1 MTDILTFLN
10 FFKSLIQMNEMY
22 IFIWFVLL
30 VLTLLCLTIDIENYN
45 SNPDGF
51 VLCKNP
57 NHNSLTDC
65 QLALSTKK
73 WGEFNCEITNIL
85 FYTKQI
91 RKNNERQINYRK
103 VLRVF
108 EHIINNN
115 IEFPLDCRVIGS
127 MLTNIYMCSSDS
139 TEAAWAQGVNMFVQ
153 FEKLHMHT
161 KNIQNAKDNSCNF
174 TNDGKTDANWS
185 QKLEKTFDND
195 FISFSNMSSTFE
207 RFSCRSDE
215 DLFKNVFIR
224 DVAKM
229 KGFTLVLFLYKR
241 ALKLL
246 ITEPRSITYSLYTNK
261 KNPDHNAINTFLN
274 ST

>member
-1 MTDILTFLN
+1 MGTHQKYDLELIYEHV
-10 FFKSLIQMNEMY
+10 LIQMIEMY

-30 VLTLLCLTIDIENYN
+30 VLTLLCLTIDIENYKT
-45 SNPDGF
+45 NPSGF
-51 VLCKNP
+51 ELCKNP

-73 WGEFNCEITNIL
+73 WGEFTCEIANIM

-153 FEKLHMHT
+153 FEKMHILSDQKT
-161 KNIQNAKDNSCNF
+161 GLGCDSKVILEAKG
-174 TNDGKTDANWS
+174 T
-185 QKLEKTFDND
+185 
-195 FISFSNMSSTFE
+195 IFE
-207 RFSCRSDE
+207 GYHCHNG
-215 DLFKNVFIR
+215 DLFRNVYIR
-224 DVAKM
+224 DVENM
-229 KGFTLVLFLYKR
+229 KAFTLVLFLYKR

-246 ITEPRSITYSLYTNK
+246 ITEPRSITYSVYSNK
-261 KNPDHNAINTFLN
+261 KNPDHNVINTFLN
-274 ST
+274 LT